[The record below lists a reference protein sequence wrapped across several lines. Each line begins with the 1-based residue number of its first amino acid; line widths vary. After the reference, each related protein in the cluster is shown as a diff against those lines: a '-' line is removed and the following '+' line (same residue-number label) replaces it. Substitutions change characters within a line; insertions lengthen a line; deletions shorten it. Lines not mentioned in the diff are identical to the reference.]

1 MVKKWINIKSL
12 KEVVLATKSDIPKLL
27 GYEDVNLYISSKTQ
41 ESLYIANVSDKDDQL
56 KKYSFEQDYTF
67 DPMQVIHFPTKV
79 GISGFCFF
87 GDAINY
93 CNTPVDNDASLKTMS
108 YIYAAKDQKV

>member
-1 MVKKWINIKSL
+1 
-12 KEVVLATKSDIPKLL
+12 
-27 GYEDVNLYISSKTQ
+27 
-41 ESLYIANVSDKDDQL
+41 
-56 KKYSFEQDYTF
+56 
-67 DPMQVIHFPTKV
+67 MQVIHFPTKV

-108 YIYAAKDQKV
+108 YLYAAKDKKIQQI